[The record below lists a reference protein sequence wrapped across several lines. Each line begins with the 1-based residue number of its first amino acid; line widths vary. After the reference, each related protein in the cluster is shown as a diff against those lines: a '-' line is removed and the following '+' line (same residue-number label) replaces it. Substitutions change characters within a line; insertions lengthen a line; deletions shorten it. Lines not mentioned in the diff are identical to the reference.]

1 MYKVTV
7 EKKES
12 YEKITLKY
20 ECFKD
25 ASVTMEDILAGDLN
39 NEIAVTLEIEKGEE

>member
-7 EKKES
+7 KKKKG
-12 YEKITLKY
+12 YEEITLKY

-25 ASVTMEDILAGDLN
+25 ASMTMEDILTGDLN
-39 NEIAVTLEIEKGEE
+39 NEIAVTLEIEKGE